1 MNANAG
7 SPSVFKQMLVMIMLV
22 LLLMI
27 INNMLMLINLMLINI
42 MLININLILIN
53 IMLINPMLTA
63 ISASVSVFSL
73 LWLGVGEVP
82 PPRRDATAPFSF
94 LRFCLS

>member
-7 SPSVFKQMLVMIMLV
+7 SPSVFKQMLVMIMFV

-27 INNMLMLINLMLINI
+27 INNMLMLINLMLIN
-42 MLININLILIN
+42 N
-53 IMLINPMLTA
+53 MLINPMLTA

-82 PPRRDATAPFSF
+82 PPRRDATAPFS
-94 LRFCLS
+94 LLGFCLSKIIINTCKTHLC

>member
-7 SPSVFKQMLVMIMLV
+7 SPSVFKQMLVMIMFV

-27 INNMLMLINLMLINI
+27 INNMLMLINLM
-42 MLININLILIN
+42 LIN

-82 PPRRDATAPFSF
+82 PPRRDATAPFS
-94 LRFCLS
+94 LLGFCLSKIILNTC